1 MMKQYLIIAAICLI
15 TASTTAQTRVV
26 NGRLTAYNTFPV
38 MNVEVSSKKAKA
50 TTVSD
55 SLGQFSLVCLDKDV
69 VMIKPKGF
77 RPVNKKVE
85 GVTDTLKINLI
96 FVDTQKNRQLAIDYG
111 YMMEV
116 DLNYAVSNL
125 EAQNNDYCKY
135 TDIYTLIEAE
145 FGGVTVQNGN
155 ITIRGGNTSF
165 TPGASYALIIVD
177 GIPVENIEWIRP
189 CLVKSVNVLKGPEGA
204 IYGSRG
210 GNGVVVI
217 STK

>member
-1 MMKQYLIIAAICLI
+1 MKQYMLIVAICLI
-15 TASTTAQTRVV
+15 TVSATAQTWVV

-55 SLGQFSLVCLDKDV
+55 SLGQFSLVCNEKDV

-77 RPVNKKVE
+77 RPVNKKVDGE
-85 GVTDTLKINLI
+85 TDTLKINLI
-96 FVDTQKNRQLAIDYG
+96 FVDTQKNRQMAIDYG
-111 YMMEV
+111 YMNEV

-125 EAQNNDYCKY
+125 DAENNDYCKY
-135 TDIYTLIEAE
+135 TDIFMLIEAE
-145 FGGVTVQNGN
+145 FGGVTVENGN
-155 ITIRGGNTSF
+155 ILIRGGKTSF
-165 TPGASYALIIVD
+165 TPGASYALIIVN
-177 GIPVENIEWIRP
+177 GQPTSNIDYIRP
-189 CLVKSVNVLKGPEGA
+189 CNLKSVNILKGPEAA